1 MGCWYQVDGQLVIL
15 VKCFKYLCLPAV
27 QQGLLRIALPRNN
40 SDSRREEEVQNN
52 SSEHIADNMMY
63 SIQGQRS
70 YLQFFTVIGNFKGG
84 ASTRKVFL

>member
-40 SDSRREEEVQNN
+40 SDSQREEEVQNN
-52 SSEHIADNMMY
+52 FSEHIADNMY
-63 SIQGQRS
+63 SLQGQRS
-70 YLQFFTVIGNFKGG
+70 YPPFFTVIGNSKGG
-84 ASTRKVFL
+84 ISTRKVFL